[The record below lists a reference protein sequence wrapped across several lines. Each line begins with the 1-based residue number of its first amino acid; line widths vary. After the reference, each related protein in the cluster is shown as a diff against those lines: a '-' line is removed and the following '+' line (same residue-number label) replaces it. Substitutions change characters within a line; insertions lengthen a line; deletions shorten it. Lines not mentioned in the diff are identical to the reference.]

1 MWKLIKKVPY
11 WYLIAIPLLSLG
23 LGIASNQAVLIAN
36 HDKFPVMVNEEKLQK
51 YCAPAKEDAG
61 FAAII
66 AKITGHKESDD
77 KVIVA
82 PDPYSCENGGEFIDN
97 VHIIMTKKTHL
108 NFLADVF
115 DLGAIYSIG
124 DFGIIF
130 AEWMWE
136 WAVIAWLV
144 LVIRKFIEG

>member
-1 MWKLIKKVPY
+1 MFKKLLNIPY
-11 WYLIAIPLLSLG
+11 WYLIAIPLLSF
-23 LGIASNQAVLIAN
+23 GIGVASNQAVLIAN
-36 HDKFPVMVNEEKLQK
+36 GDKFPVMANEENLRK
-51 YCAPAKEDAG
+51 YCAPADEDAG

-66 AKITGHKESDD
+66 AEITGQKAHSEKS
-77 KVIVA
+77 VVT
-82 PDPYSCENGGEFIDN
+82 PDPYSCQAGGEFIDN

-130 AEWMWE
+130 AEWMLD

-144 LVIRKFIEG
+144 LVLRKFIEG